1 MYQNCIF
8 DLYGTLVDIHT
19 REDSPSVWEK
29 LALFYGYHDALY
41 TPGELQEAY
50 GRLVQSQEEILARD
64 IVAYN
69 RRRREEKA
77 AARNAESHEGYPE
90 IQIETVF
97 EGLYRE
103 KGVEPDKQLTI
114 HTGQMFRALTT
125 EYICLYPGVKDM
137 LERLR
142 KSGKG
147 VYLLSNAQKIFTE
160 YELHMLEI
168 VQYFDGIMI
177 SSEYGVKKPDI
188 RFFEI
193 LLDTYC
199 LDPRESIMIGND
211 ALCDI
216 EGAKQAGM
224 DTCYIHSN
232 ISPPGDSNVNATYV
246 QMKMDMEKVCR
257 MLGI

>member
-1 MYQNCIF
+1 MYQNYVF
-8 DLYGTLVDIHT
+8 DLYGTLVDIRT
-19 REDSPSVWEK
+19 REDSPVVWEK

-41 TPGELQEAY
+41 TPGELQKAY
-50 GRLVQSQEEILARD
+50 GRLVQRQEEILAGD
-64 IVAYN
+64 AVAHN
-69 RRRREEKA
+69 SWRRGEKA

-103 KGVEPDKQLTI
+103 KGVEPDKQLII
-114 HTGQMFRALTT
+114 HTGQIFRALTT
-125 EYICLYPGVKDM
+125 EYIRLYPGVKEM

-142 KSGKG
+142 KRGKG
-147 VYLLSNAQKIFTE
+147 VYLLSNAQKLFTE
-160 YELHMLEI
+160 YELHMLGI
-168 VQYFDGIMI
+168 AGYFDGILI

-193 LLDTYC
+193 LLETFG
-199 LDPRESIMIGND
+199 LDPKECIMIGND

-216 EGAKQAGM
+216 EGAKRAGM

-232 ISPPGDSNVNATYV
+232 ISPPGDFNVEATYV
-246 QMKMDMEKVCR
+246 QMDIG
-257 MLGI
+257 GIWFG